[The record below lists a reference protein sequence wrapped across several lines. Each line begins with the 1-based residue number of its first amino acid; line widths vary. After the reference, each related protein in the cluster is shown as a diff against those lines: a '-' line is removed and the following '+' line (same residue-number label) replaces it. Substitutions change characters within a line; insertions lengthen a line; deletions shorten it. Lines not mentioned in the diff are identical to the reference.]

1 MSKCWPAEADC
12 PGFKEEAKAFMKEVQ
27 GVSRV
32 VLELLAEGVGLVS
45 SAYPFPPGFPSST
58 PTDLSPALPPP
69 SIAHQHFYRRL
80 HVPRRLGQGG
90 FNVDFEAAQVP
101 FLRGTRFGGE
111 LLPCWVN
118 FHPSLF
124 ISPFSSLSLSSSG
137 QESTRLSTE
146 RRTDLNA
153 FRREPPNSAHADF
166 DILTLL
172 FQKVGQDGLEVCPG
186 RSISTDFG
194 YGELALSLS
203 LRRR

>member
-1 MSKCWPAEADC
+1 MGHEFRSQIRPSTGYADPKESIQLGFGESEGGDMSKCWPAEADC
-12 PGFKEEAKAFMKEVQ
+12 PGFKEEAKAFMNEVQ

-45 SAYPFPPGFPSST
+45 SAYPFPPGLPSST

-111 LLPCWVN
+111 LLPCWV
-118 FHPSLF
+118 SL
-124 ISPFSSLSLSSSG
+124 PSLSLY
-137 QESTRLSTE
+137 L
-146 RRTDLNA
+146 
-153 FRREPPNSAHADF
+153 P
-166 DILTLL
+166 LL
-172 FQKVGQDGLEVCPG
+172 
-186 RSISTDFG
+186 
-194 YGELALSLS
+194 LSLPVEQ
-203 LRRR
+203 RAGEHQAEHQTPN